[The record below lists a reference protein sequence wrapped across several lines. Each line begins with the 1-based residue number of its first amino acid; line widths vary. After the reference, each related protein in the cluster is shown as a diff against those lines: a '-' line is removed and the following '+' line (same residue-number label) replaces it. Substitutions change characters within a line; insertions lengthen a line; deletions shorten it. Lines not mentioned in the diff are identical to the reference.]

1 MESFLLA
8 LKKSLWFP
16 QFKKKKNPYRNCL
29 KLTTYTWRECIYPP
43 AMHRQ
48 FCTNTKTFFHLVLSL
63 FTCYC
68 YKSLRQFTASILW
81 EKNVFLMC
89 LHIYQKRI
97 QRGQG
102 SLSTIDM
109 INSQGISVALHQVQ
123 AFALLKKKNNK
134 KANKQT
140 KKHKIWSRNRETYSR
155 QRGVFDFF
163 TTSWHHDGKKTK
175 VDQNYLHTKNSR
187 YLYSMFTP
195 TYKTCLFNSFP

>member
-1 MESFLLA
+1 M
-8 LKKSLWFP
+8 KRM
-16 QFKKKKNPYRNCL
+16 Y
-29 KLTTYTWRECIYPP
+29 IPP

-123 AFALLKKKNNK
+123 AFALLKKKIIK
-134 KANKQT
+134 RQTNKQKNT
-140 KKHKIWSRNRETYSR
+140 KFDPGMVKRIQGNGESLIFSLLVGIMTEKKQKWIRIIYTQKIADIYLPCLPPPTSPVCSI
-155 QRGVFDFF
+155 VFH
-163 TTSWHHDGKKTK
+163 SSS
-175 VDQNYLHTKNSR
+175 VPINI
-187 YLYSMFTP
+187 
-195 TYKTCLFNSFP
+195 